1 MRFPRMRFTV
11 RRLMIAVAVV
21 AIAVWLP
28 IILTRRAKYHRLAR
42 EFDAKATVARAF
54 GPRGSLHADAVDIR
68 VGTVYVF
75 QREPNGAP
83 FDCVGAH
90 SDYYAAMKAK
100 YERAARYPFLPVAPD
115 PPEPE

>member
-1 MRFPRMRFTV
+1 MPLPRVRFTV
-11 RRLMIAVAVV
+11 RRMMIVVAIA

-28 IILTRRAKYHRLAR
+28 VILTRRAKYHRLAR
-42 EFDAKATVARAF
+42 EFDTKVTVARAL
-54 GPRGSLHADAVDIR
+54 GPHGGVHANAVAIR
-68 VGTVYVF
+68 VANVYVLR
-75 QREPNGAP
+75 QEPGSGP